1 MKNLFS
7 LENPVMQFL
16 SRVGEMMIANVL
28 FLVCSLP
35 IVTGGAA
42 LTALNRVMQNI
53 AFGEDTGVA
62 KPFFQAFRD
71 NFRQATIGWLILLVF
86 LAGMGGNLLLAVSY
100 LTGNALLVCKW
111 VIGALSVWILSV
123 GCWYF
128 QLLARYDNTVRQHLT
143 NGAILAVVK
152 LPRTLCL
159 AALALLPALIAFV
172 SMQVFFSTLVYWL
185 VLGFGFG
192 GFLSA
197 SLLIPVFRQM
207 ERPEGPNLQLFQ

>member
-53 AFGEDTGVA
+53 AFGEDTGVV

-111 VIGALSVWILSV
+111 VIGALSVW
-123 GCWYF
+123 
-128 QLLARYDNTVRQHLT
+128 
-143 NGAILAVVK
+143 ILAVVK

>member
-1 MKNLFS
+1 
-7 LENPVMQFL
+7 MQFL

-53 AFGEDTGVA
+53 AFGEDTGVV

-128 QLLARYDNTVRQHLT
+128 QLLVRYDNTVRQHLT

-172 SMQVFFSTLVYWL
+172 SMQVFFSTLRRRRP
-185 VLGFGFG
+185 VLDSCTGI
-192 GFLSA
+192 S
-197 SLLIPVFRQM
+197 
-207 ERPEGPNLQLFQ
+207 